1 MGTVTVIFAPLYA
14 LFVWISS
21 LFGFITGDN
30 LTKVE
35 LPYDPEQGL
44 VWEYDNVD
52 DPYLNLQK
60 TKIEDGKQVFYFK
73 ANSFS
78 TPFYNGE
85 VMDLVFTDENGNSQ
99 KYYAYRYQEGYTTYK
114 TLEILAPGEYIEFN
128 YTPNPQ
134 IKEET
139 YDWNVDPDKEIYVLL
154 DKERFASEKTFT
166 IIYEKDST
174 ESDVISVGLSWHKP
188 TAMED
193 DHYENGFIQ
202 IDFSSGKGVITKE
215 YFSVST
221 F

>member
-21 LFGFITGDN
+21 LFGLISGDN

-35 LPYDPEQGL
+35 LPYDPEQGV

-60 TKIEDGKQVFYFK
+60 TKIEGDKQVFYFK

-114 TLEILAPGEYIEFN
+114 TLKILAPGEYIECS
-128 YTPNPQ
+128 YTPTPQ
-134 IKEET
+134 IEEEM
-139 YDWNVDPDKEIYVLL
+139 YDWDVGSEEEMYVLL
-154 DKERFASEKTFT
+154 DKERFAPEKTFT
-166 IIYEKDST
+166 MIYEKGST
-174 ESDVISVGLSWHKP
+174 ESGVIAVRLSWHSP
-188 TAMED
+188 TAVD
-193 DHYENGFIQ
+193 GDYYESGFVQ
-202 IDFSSGKGVITKE
+202 IDFSSGKGVVTKE
-215 YFSVST
+215 YFSLT
-221 F
+221 AF